1 MGGPF
6 SSSAATV
13 QIINWEILSKMR
25 FLNILL
31 GLAVI
36 ACLCS
41 NVMSTRWRSRYS
53 SRHRTR
59 TTPYLY
65 KSQSRSFPIGTY
77 DYAQVPSR
85 KSKTWPYPGGKYRSG
100 LSEGEMNPSY
110 RSAMDFCP
118 ICILPG
124 VLKRSD

>member
-31 GLAVI
+31 GLVVI
-36 ACLCS
+36 ACICS
-41 NVMSTRWRSRYS
+41 DVMSTRWRSRYS

-65 KSQSRSFPIGTY
+65 KSRSKSYPIRTTY
-77 DYAQVPSR
+77 VQVPSQ
-85 KSKTWPYPGGKYRSG
+85 KSKTWPYPSGKYRSRV
-100 LSEGEMNPSY
+100 SEYETNPSY
-110 RSAMDFCP
+110 RNAMPLWQDIQKP
-118 ICILPG
+118 HG
-124 VLKRSD
+124 KRW